1 VEKDFEMSVSE
12 VVPYGYIIVC
22 IYRSPDRNFRVFLK
36 NLEFVIEKIQ
46 SKRKKIL
53 LCGD

>member
-12 VVPYGYIIVC
+12 VVTYGYIIVC

-36 NLEFVIEKIQ
+36 ILEHLIEKIQ
-46 SKRKKIL
+46 ARSRKLL